1 MFGNGVAAA
10 YDLEG
15 ERIWIRF
22 LQKPAHPWGHSASP
36 VLSGGRLLVHVETL
50 VALDPKNG
58 TEVWRQPDEKWVDQ
72 KNKRW
77 GTCAATRIGDV
88 DVVVTVSG
96 RVIRASD
103 GTVLFGDLAKVSCT
117 TPLVVDGVVY
127 FIGDGK
133 GTAVRLPV
141 TMGKKPEVL
150 WTTTT
155 VKDAYYSSPALHD
168 GVLYAITR
176 RGHFSAF
183 DAKTGEEIYRQKLL
197 LAATEKEVNAA
208 YASVTLAG
216 KALYF
221 AGMDGSVMV
230 VRPGREYVEI
240 ARNKVENA
248 LRGTPVFEGKRMYL
262 RAPKHLY
269 CFGR

>member
-1 MFGNGVAAA
+1 MFDNETARALLGSHHLP
-10 YDLEG
+10 DS
-15 ERIWIRF
+15 
-22 LQKPAHPWGHSASP
+22 LQDANRG
-36 VLSGGRLLVHVETL
+36 
-50 VALDPKNG
+50 PK
-58 TEVWRQPDEKWVDQ
+58 T
-72 KNKRW
+72 
-77 GTCAATRIGDV
+77 I
-88 DVVVTVSG
+88 
-96 RVIRASD
+96 D
-103 GTVLFGDLAKVSCT
+103 G
-117 TPLVVDGVVY
+117 
-127 FIGDGK
+127 
-133 GTAVRLPV
+133 
-141 TMGKKPEVL
+141 KPEVL
-150 WTTTT
+150 WNATT
-155 VKDAYYSSPALHD
+155 VKDRYYSSPALHD

-230 VRPGREYVEI
+230 VKPGREYVEI

-248 LRGTPVFEGKRMYL
+248 LRSTPVFEGKRMYL